1 MCIQHFANKMLK
13 ITKHIYFKIGK
24 LPIWAVLSVFLS
36 LTKNEFVTFKN
47 CIYIL
52 LSISKSWACRAW
64 IFCLIKSDPD
74 QSWDLLVLIGG
85 GGLGGRIKKFLHPH
99 ARSNKFSE
107 LQFIK
112 FIFAFDLNVLGKV
125 IKINSSLTGK
135 FFSTQTK
142 TEGGMQRPVV
152 HLASF
157 FIIQFYYIH

>member
-1 MCIQHFANKMLK
+1 MYLHFAQHFQIMSLQGMNIL
-13 ITKHIYFKIGK
+13 FNQ
-24 LPIWAVLSVFLS
+24 IWSGPELRPFSVDR
-36 LTKNEFVTFKN
+36 
-47 CIYIL
+47 
-52 LSISKSWACRAW
+52 W
-64 IFCLIKSDPD
+64 
-74 QSWDLLVLIGG
+74 G
-85 GGLGGRIKKFLHPH
+85 GGRIKKFLHPH

-157 FIIQFYYIH
+157 FYNSILLYSLISRIKEFNKVFWLYKTIVWKDFLEFSM